1 MFLLLQC
8 PCCYKLLVS
17 IVLSPGNLPPSFQPP
32 KASPSHHLPSCPP
45 RAFSFLLKHPILQS
59 FPFCLQ
65 DSSDT
70 FPKTKAQLLSKNKN
84 IWRKAPCSWEQPAS
98 RTRLKAGRAVPPALP
113 KMDTGAAP
121 AASHSTVLDWGQKK
135 LRDLGHNQSLICT
148 TIYRTYYFLKWE
160 ELLATAEVV
169 LEMIRGIKAL
179 LFQNTGAQVILEL
192 AWCHL

>member
-98 RTRLKAGRAVPPALP
+98 RTRLKAGRDGHWGPAQ
-113 KMDTGAAP
+113 DG
-121 AASHSTVLDWGQKK
+121 HWGSTCCLSLHGPG
-135 LRDLGHNQSLICT
+135 LGT
-148 TIYRTYYFLKWE
+148 K
-160 ELLATAEVV
+160 EVEGSGTQPEPN
-169 LEMIRGIKAL
+169 LHHYL
-179 LFQNTGAQVILEL
+179 
-192 AWCHL
+192 